1 MAQIL
6 RTQNSELDKLKINP
20 VFQMSLSAKELFHSN
35 LLAMFLTLKREP
47 EDAPSFPNLK
57 NLFPPKVSENYEIL
71 DILREKENFDLIII
85 YAQKS
90 KIKKFD
96 NSGFDVLDFNNIED
110 YFSEE
115 NNKADE
121 TESKN
126 LKDLLKDLQ
135 YVVIENK
142 FKSIPI
148 ENQLM
153 EYSDKILRN
162 QNKKSSGI
170 KIFSEKSAAPLSK
183 ENTACYLLAPEKSL
197 EIFFGCKAECKWQK
211 DFGVIWQGKS
221 YKEYLENLQEDIKEL
236 REDDFL
242 RQLIEKY
249 CEFVESMLKIYN
261 DEVFTRLKNDD
272 GKAFLS
278 TEQENE
284 FRKLRIQDFYEK
296 LSCSYLKYKL
306 EKDLN
311 LEEYNK
317 NENKKFEKFY
327 SKTSYS
333 RGQGFIEFCF
343 EWNSEQDSRI
353 TTYLGLQNGELRIY
367 VMVSNGGEPADKK
380 SLSMSDEAAKKLI
393 ERISDNVIAE
403 VKNEPKIS
411 FKKVKKNED
420 EIPYSY
426 KTDKY
431 IVKYGKIPLSE
442 YTEKKDTEKKDWREI
457 PYKTLEE
464 KVGMY
469 LEKISETEPKE
480 LLQQ

>member
-1 MAQIL
+1 MSTIN
-6 RTQNSELDKLKINP
+6 NSELDKLKINP

-35 LLAMFLTLKREP
+35 LLVMFLTLKRET
-47 EDAPSFPNLK
+47 ENAQSFPNLK

-71 DILREKENFDLIII
+71 DVLREKENFDLIII

-90 KIKKFD
+90 KID
-96 NSGFDVLDFNNIED
+96 
-110 YFSEE
+110 
-115 NNKADE
+115 
-121 TESKN
+121 
-126 LKDLLKDLQ
+126 KDLQ

-197 EIFFGCKAECKWQK
+197 EIFFGCKADDKNECKWQK

-221 YKEYLENLQEDIKEL
+221 YEEYLKKLREDIKEIK
-236 REDDFL
+236 EDDFL

-261 DEVFTRLKNDD
+261 DEVFTRFEND

-333 RGQGFIEFCF
+333 RGQGLVEFFF
-343 EWNSEQDSRI
+343 EWNSRI

-367 VMVSNGGEPADKK
+367 VMVSNSGEAADKK

-403 VKNEPKIS
+403 VKNEPKIL

-442 YTEKKDTEKKDWREI
+442 YMEKKDWREI
-457 PYKTLEE
+457 PYKTLKE

-469 LEKISETEPKE
+469 LKKISETEPKE